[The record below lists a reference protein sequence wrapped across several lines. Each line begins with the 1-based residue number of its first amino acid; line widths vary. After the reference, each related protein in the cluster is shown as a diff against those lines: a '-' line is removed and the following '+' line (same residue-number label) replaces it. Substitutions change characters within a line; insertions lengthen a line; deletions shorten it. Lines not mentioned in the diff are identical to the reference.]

1 MGRIA
6 KGVKCSVIGC
16 DEQAVKSISAQRI
29 PQSLKVDVT
38 RGRAYLCRRHYKE
51 NKKLTKEERR
61 VERWRYAQI

>member
-38 RGRAYLCRRHYKE
+38 RGRAYLCRKHYKE
-51 NKKLTKEERR
+51 YKKLTREERR
-61 VERWRYAQI
+61 VERWRYAQV